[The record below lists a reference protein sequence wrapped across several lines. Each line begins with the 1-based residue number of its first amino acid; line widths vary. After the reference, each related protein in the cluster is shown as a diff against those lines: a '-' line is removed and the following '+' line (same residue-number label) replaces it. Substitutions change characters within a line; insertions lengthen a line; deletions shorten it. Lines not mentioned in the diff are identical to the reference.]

1 MLQSNKNKSYRGRS
15 EHLSVSI
22 VHSQITRNVMYSKH
36 SKGKGFLGFDC
47 GATKHAKFVGGF
59 VADQAIFEVS
69 SKSIDVLV
77 AYLHIVVSL

>member
-1 MLQSNKNKSYRGRS
+1 
-15 EHLSVSI
+15 
-22 VHSQITRNVMYSKH
+22 MYSKH

-59 VADQAIFEVS
+59 VADRAIFEVS

>member
-15 EHLSVSI
+15 ERLSV
-22 VHSQITRNVMYSKH
+22 TRNVMYSKH

-59 VADQAIFEVS
+59 VADRAIFEVS